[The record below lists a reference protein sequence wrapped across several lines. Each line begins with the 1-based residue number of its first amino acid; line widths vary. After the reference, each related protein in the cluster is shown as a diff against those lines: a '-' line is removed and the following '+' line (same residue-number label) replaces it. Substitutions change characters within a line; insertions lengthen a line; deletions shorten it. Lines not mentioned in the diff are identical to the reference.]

1 MLKFGELQTLIAVRR
16 SEYGMYLAEKADT
29 DRNASTVLL
38 PNNQTPR
45 ELSPGDPIEV
55 FLYRDSE
62 DRLIATTTVPAL
74 TLGGLAVLPVKEVS
88 RIGAFLSWGLTKD
101 LMLPFREQTYHVQAG
116 DYVLVS
122 LYIDK
127 SSRLCA
133 TMKVYSYLETNAPYQ
148 KEEMVSGIVYE
159 LSQNLGAFVAVDNRY
174 SALIPKQELFRPL
187 TPGEQISARVSDIR
201 EDGKLTLSLRDKSYL
216 QIQPDAVKIE
226 EKLKANNGFL
236 PFHDKSS
243 ADAIKAEF
251 SLSKNAF
258 KRAVG
263 HLLKEGKITLEENGI
278 RLLSPDGSFR
288 PL

>member
-1 MLKFGELQTLIAVRR
+1 
-16 SEYGMYLAEKADT
+16 MYLAEKADT

-201 EDGKLTLSLRDKSYL
+201 EDGKITLSLRDKSYL

>member
-1 MLKFGELQTLIAVRR
+1 MLKLGEIQTLFAARR
-16 SEYGMYLAEKADT
+16 SDYGMYLAETAKTSQDT
-29 DRNASTVLL
+29 PVVLL

-62 DRLIATTTVPAL
+62 DRLVATTTHPAL
-74 TLGGLAVLPVKEVS
+74 TLGGLAVLPVKEVN
-88 RIGAFLSWGLTKD
+88 RIGAFLSWGLAKD
-101 LMLPFREQTYHVQAG
+101 LLLPFSEQTYRVKAG
-116 DYVLVS
+116 DYALVS

-133 TMKVYSYLETNAPYQ
+133 TMKVYSHLETDAPYQ
-148 KEEMVSGIVYE
+148 KEDLVSGIVYE
-159 LSQNLGAFVAVDNRY
+159 ISNTLGAFVAVDNRY

-187 TPGEQISARVSDIR
+187 TPGEQINARISGIR
-201 EDGKLTLSLRDKSYL
+201 EDGKLTLSLRDRSYL
-216 QIQPDAVKIE
+216 QIQPDAVLIE
-226 EKLKANNGFL
+226 ERLKENGGFL
-236 PFHDKSS
+236 PLHDKSP
-243 ADAIKAEF
+243 ADAIGQEL

-278 RLLSPDGSFR
+278 RLVSFASKNAY
-288 PL
+288 